1 MITGRINQG
10 RELVVRVEVSDRYGQ
25 ILPVACV
32 VDTGFT
38 NELTLP
44 PAVIRRLDLEPAN
57 PVSLIA
63 ANDEILRL
71 DTYRGTVLWQGRRRP
86 VRIIEAEGAPLLGI
100 GLLWG
105 SLLTAAITD
114 NGEVTISPLPDAPP
128 AE

>member
-105 SLLTAAITD
+105 SLLIAAITD